1 MGTPESNTDW
11 AEDPRV
17 ARRASIVSGD
27 VSDEDSNVA
36 LILEMKSPSS
46 LLLSLDSSQ
55 SVMVVVDTASAAE

>member
-17 ARRASIVSGD
+17 ARRASIVSGE

-36 LILEMKSPSS
+36 LILEMKSPS
-46 LLLSLDSSQ
+46 LSSDSSQ